1 MLDTR
6 ALKAEMVR
14 NGYTQKQMAE
24 TIGVSE
30 KTFNLRMKSG
40 VFGTDEVEKMID
52 VLHIKNPMAIFFAK
66 RVT

>member
-66 RVT
+66 QVT